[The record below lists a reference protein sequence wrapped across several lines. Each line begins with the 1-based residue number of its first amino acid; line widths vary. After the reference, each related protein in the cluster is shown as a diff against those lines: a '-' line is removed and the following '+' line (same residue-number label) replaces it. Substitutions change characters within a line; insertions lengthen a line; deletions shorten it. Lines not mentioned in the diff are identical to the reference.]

1 MLPYSKLE
9 DDLKNFEQPKTSKN
23 KLWRIFKIIFFVF
36 IIFVVTVSFFS
47 YTVLPSDTSIVAGIG
62 RLPVIKQ
69 FRQLMGLEKLE
80 GELSDKINFLILGQ
94 GGPGHDGPYLTD
106 TIMLGSYKPS
116 TNDLALISIP
126 RDLYVEIEGHG
137 YNKIN
142 SANSFGETGNYP
154 GGGSAFTAKTIEKIF
169 GIPIHYWIRFD
180 FKAFEEII
188 NSLDGIEVCVDKT
201 FTDPS
206 YPTDDSLTETIT
218 FNAGCQKMDSATALK
233 FARSR
238 HGNNGEGSDFARS
251 ARQQK
256 IIMAVKEKIFNLS
269 FLTSPTKLTSLFNSL
284 KNNLQTNVA
293 LSKLPDIIS
302 LAKNIDQNKIKR
314 IVLDNSA
321 KGLLKADVTDQG
333 AYVLLPRVS
342 DYSELKNL
350 AENIFIIQNGHD
362 LEPVR
367 VAVFNGTKIE
377 GLARDTAGFLNSVGF
392 EIVATGNASST
403 LIYEKTVIYSLANDV
418 REDVLSVL
426 QKSLNANVAP
436 EIPEY
441 LKKQVENTK
450 KEVNILIVLGCN
462 PKNDEKCQTEKG
474 NP

>member
-1 MLPYSKLE
+1 MLPYTKLE
-9 DDLKNFEQPKTSKN
+9 DDLKKFQQPSTPKN
-23 KLWRIFKIIFFVF
+23 KSWRIFKIVFFAFLITVV
-36 IIFVVTVSFFS
+36 IISIFS
-47 YTVLPSDTSIVAGIG
+47 YKVLPSDTSILSGIG
-62 RLPVIKQ
+62 RLPIIKQ
-69 FRQLMGLEKLE
+69 FRQLVGMEKLN
-80 GELSDKINFLILGQ
+80 GELNDRINFLILGQ

-126 RDLYVEIEGHG
+126 RDLYVNIEGHG
-137 YNKIN
+137 TNKIN
-142 SANSFGETGNYP
+142 AANSFGETDKYN
-154 GGGSAFTAKTIEKIF
+154 GGGSAFTAKIIEQIF
-169 GIPIHYWIRFD
+169 GIPIHYWVRFD

-201 FTDPS
+201 FTDPT
-206 YPTDDSLTETIT
+206 YPTDDSLIETIS
-218 FNAGCQKMDSATALK
+218 FKDGCQKMDSTTALK

-256 IIMAVKEKIFNLS
+256 IIMAVKEKIFSLG
-269 FLTSPTKLTSLFNSL
+269 FLTSPLKLNNLFNSIR
-284 KNNLQTNVA
+284 NNLQTNVA

-302 LAKNIDQNKIKR
+302 LTKNIDQNKIKR

-350 AENIFIIQNGHD
+350 AENIFIIQNGHE
-362 LEPVR
+362 LEPVK
-367 VAVFNGTKIE
+367 VAVFNGTKVE

-403 LIYEKTVIYSLANDV
+403 ISYEKTVLYILDANA

-426 QKSLNANVAP
+426 QKSLNANVAT
-436 EIPEY
+436 EIPES
-441 LKKQVENTK
+441 LKQQVVDFPK
-450 KEVNILIVLGCN
+450 ASILIVLGCN
-462 PKNDEKCQTEKG
+462 PKNDEKCQVKKS

>member
-9 DDLKNFEQPKTSKN
+9 DDLKKFQRPSAPRSKP
-23 KLWRIFKIIFFVF
+23 WRIFKIVFFAFLITVV
-36 IIFVVTVSFFS
+36 IISFFS
-47 YTVLPSDTSIVAGIG
+47 YKVLPSDTSLLAGIG

-69 FRQLMGLEKLE
+69 FRQLIGMEKLN
-80 GELSDKINFLILGQ
+80 GELNDRINFLILGQ

-126 RDLYVEIEGHG
+126 RDLYVNIEGHG
-137 YNKIN
+137 TNKIN
-142 SANSFGETGNYP
+142 AANSFGETDKYN

-169 GIPIHYWIRFD
+169 DIPIHYWIRFD

-201 FTDPS
+201 FTDPT

-218 FNAGCQKMDSATALK
+218 FTAGCQKMDSLTALK

-256 IIMAVKEKIFNLS
+256 IIMAVKEKIFSLS
-269 FLTSPTKLTSLFNSL
+269 FLTSPSKLNSLFNSL
-284 KNNLQTNVA
+284 KENLQTNVS

-350 AENIFIIQNGHD
+350 AENIFIIQNGHE
-362 LEPVR
+362 LEPVK
-367 VAVFNGTKIE
+367 VAVFNGTKVE

-403 LIYEKTVIYSLANDV
+403 IVYEKTVLYILDANA

-426 QKSLNANVAP
+426 QKSLNANVAT
-436 EIPEY
+436 EIPEN
-441 LKKQVENTK
+441 LKQQMASFPNTS
-450 KEVNILIVLGCN
+450 ILIVLGCN
-462 PKNDEKCQTEKG
+462 PKDVKCQVDTKK
-474 NP
+474 